1 MSFVAA
7 SLTNS
12 RRFIHCDSI
21 SKLDHLEFIKKFF
34 LYVKKII
41 VYKNIVYKNILY
53 VYNIL
58 YLYVYN
64 SIQFLKIY

>member
-1 MSFVAA
+1 MSFMFNVAA

-12 RRFIHCDSI
+12 HRFIHCDSI

-41 VYKNIVYKNILY
+41 VYRNILYKNILY
-53 VYNIL
+53 VYNFIF
-58 YLYVYN
+58 
-64 SIQFLKIY
+64 ICI